1 MYTRILVP
9 VDNSRHSN
17 EAVLQASA
25 LAERAGA
32 TVVAF
37 HAYAAQL
44 HETRFRQME
53 PALPAP
59 YGNPE
64 TLRDSRAVHET
75 LISDGLRIISE
86 SYLDHTEALCD
97 RPGVRVERQLA
108 EGTNYVEILAEIGRD
123 GCDLVALGALGLG
136 ARRRSLI
143 GSVSERVLRRSPI
156 DVLLVRKRQP
166 RSHGVIALTDGSTA
180 ATTAV
185 DTALELGRALDE
197 PVEIV
202 SVFDPQ
208 FHVAAFKSISGVLA
222 GEHAQRFRFDEQRQL
237 HEQIID
243 GGLEKLYGGYLQA
256 AASRSDPADRRVE
269 TTLLKGKPFQAI
281 LDHADERKP
290 ALLVAGRFGRHHT
303 EHADVGSTVENIAR
317 LARCSVLVVTR
328 EGAPREDRLSWE
340 PDAEARLEQIP
351 AGPIRELA
359 RSRVEELARRHGLS
373 SVTADVLETKYRQW
387 AEGSARATSE
397 LTWTDEAS
405 RRVARIPEF
414 VRGMIVNAIE
424 VFARERGASEVT
436 PELVDQAR
444 LHWAETGRFHRP

>member
-1 MYTRILVP
+1 MYTRILLP
-9 VDNSRHSN
+9 VDNSRHSD
-17 EAVLQASA
+17 EAVVQVSA
-25 LAERAGA
+25 LAEWAGA

-37 HAYAAQL
+37 HAYAARL

-59 YGNPE
+59 YSSPE
-64 TLRDSRAVHET
+64 KLSGSRAVHGT

-86 SYLDHTEALCD
+86 SYLDHAEKLC
-97 RPGVRVERQLA
+97 RLKVTFERRLA
-108 EGTNYVEILAEIGRD
+108 EGTNYVEILGEIARD

-156 DVLLVRKRQP
+156 DVLLVRKRP
-166 RSHGVIALTDGSTA
+166 RGSHGVIALTDGSAA
-180 ATTAV
+180 ATKAV

-222 GEHAQRFRFDEQRQL
+222 GEQAQRFRFDEQRRL

-243 GGLEKLYGGYLQA
+243 GGLEKLYGGYLQD

-269 TTLLKGKPFQAI
+269 TTLLTGKPFQAI
-281 LDHADERKP
+281 LDHADEKKP

-303 EHADVGSTVENIAR
+303 EHADLGSTAENIAR
-317 LARCSVLVVTR
+317 LASCSVLVVAG
-328 EGAPREDRLSWE
+328 EAAPREDRLSWE
-340 PDAEARLEQIP
+340 PDAELRLEQIP

-359 RSRVEELARRHGLS
+359 RSRVEELARRHGLV
-373 SVTADVLETKYRQW
+373 SVTADVLDTKYRQW

-397 LTWTDEAS
+397 LRWTDEAS
-405 RRVARIPEF
+405 QRIARIPEF
-414 VRGMIVNAIE
+414 VRGMIINALE
-424 VFARERGASEVT
+424 AYARERGASEVT

-444 LHWAETGRFHRP
+444 RHWAETGRFHRP